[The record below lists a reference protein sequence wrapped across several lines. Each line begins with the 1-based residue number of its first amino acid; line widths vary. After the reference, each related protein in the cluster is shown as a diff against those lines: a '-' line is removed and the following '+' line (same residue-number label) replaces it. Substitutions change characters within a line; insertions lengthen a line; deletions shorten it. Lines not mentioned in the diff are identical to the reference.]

1 MFQGQKNPPK
11 DCEKY
16 FYKDIGDDYF
26 NFNLFLIAI
35 DSFRGYMKARN
46 YFFGKMDIGKMS
58 IDINT
63 DFIQVM
69 RENSNVSNE
78 ETL

>member
-1 MFQGQKNPPK
+1 
-11 DCEKY
+11 
-16 FYKDIGDDYF
+16 
-26 NFNLFLIAI
+26 
-35 DSFRGYMKARN
+35 MKTRN

-58 IDINT
+58 KDINT

-69 RENSNVSNE
+69 RENSNVLNE